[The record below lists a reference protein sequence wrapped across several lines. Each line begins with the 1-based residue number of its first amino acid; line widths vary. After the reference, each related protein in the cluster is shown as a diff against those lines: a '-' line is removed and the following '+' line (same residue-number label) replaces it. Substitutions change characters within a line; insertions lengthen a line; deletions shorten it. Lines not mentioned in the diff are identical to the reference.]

1 MSVRSRMLAARGT
14 YVLLGC
20 LAAIPLCFSGV
31 EAQTAGNVKRGALAA
46 TSCQAC
52 HGKQGEGN
60 YAAGYPRLA
69 GQSANYLRKQLQDYV
84 SGARSNPVMS
94 ALAKTIDEQQR
105 ADVAAYFASL
115 TPPYAGPTAKSD
127 KALLTRGRLL
137 VRTGDESKQLQACA
151 NCHGPDGSGEE
162 WAGPSLVGQ
171 SGTYLATVIGEWK
184 SGARKNDG
192 GKQMAVVSG
201 RLNDQDTAAVAAY
214 FESLGSTQF

>member
-1 MSVRSRMLAARGT
+1 
-14 YVLLGC
+14 
-20 LAAIPLCFSGV
+20 
-31 EAQTAGNVKRGALAA
+31 
-46 TSCQAC
+46 
-52 HGKQGEGN
+52 
-60 YAAGYPRLA
+60 
-69 GQSANYLRKQLQDYV
+69 
-84 SGARSNPVMS
+84 MS

-115 TPPYAGPTAKSD
+115 TPPYAGPTVKPVRAV
-127 KALLTRGRLL
+127 LTRGRLL
-137 VRTGDESKQLQACA
+137 VRSGDESKQLQACA

-162 WAGPSLVGQ
+162 LAGPSLIGQ
-171 SGTYLATVIGEWK
+171 SGTYLAAVIGEWK